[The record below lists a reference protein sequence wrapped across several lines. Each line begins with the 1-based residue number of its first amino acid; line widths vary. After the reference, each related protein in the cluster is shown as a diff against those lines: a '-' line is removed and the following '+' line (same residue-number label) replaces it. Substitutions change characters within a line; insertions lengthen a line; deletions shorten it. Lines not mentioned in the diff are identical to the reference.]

1 MGLVM
6 TENFLI
12 KVYFC
17 LLRLSVTFTSF
28 CSLFSSL
35 CFHLGEVDGCL
46 GVEIC
51 LELGIGL
58 FRVFV
63 VNVW

>member
-6 TENFLI
+6 TENILM

-17 LLRLSVTFTSF
+17 LLRLSVTSF

-35 CFHLGEVDGCL
+35 CFDLGEVDGCL

-58 FRVFV
+58 FRV
-63 VNVW
+63 